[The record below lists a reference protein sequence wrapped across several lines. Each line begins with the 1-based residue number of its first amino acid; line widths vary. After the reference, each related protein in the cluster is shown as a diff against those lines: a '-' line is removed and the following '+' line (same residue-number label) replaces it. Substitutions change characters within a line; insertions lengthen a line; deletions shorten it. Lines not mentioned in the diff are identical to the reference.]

1 MELDVQSDAANRD
14 GVRERRSSQSD
25 ALRSS
30 SASSPARP
38 PLCLEPEYPA
48 ILHIDG
54 SSTQLQQ
61 CGCLSGGERG
71 CRLSKEL
78 AAGTNQNKHAEADLA
93 HYTIIVALPS
103 LSDAVDLEIVVVVLV
118 VGHAINK
125 GTTIRSDPHACAS

>member
-25 ALRSS
+25 ALRSG

-61 CGCLSGGERG
+61 CGCLALKPTDSTLRQPRGGTGVRG
-71 CRLSKEL
+71 CRSLKEP
-78 AAGTNQNKHAEADLA
+78 AAGTNQTKHVEAD
-93 HYTIIVALPS
+93 
-103 LSDAVDLEIVVVVLV
+103 
-118 VGHAINK
+118 
-125 GTTIRSDPHACAS
+125 